1 MKRLPLAL
9 LTLFILLPLAVLA
22 NGLPPPLEQSL
33 NRAGI
38 PLHNVA
44 VWVQAVDAEHPS
56 VSSNA
61 DRPMNPASVMKL
73 VTAFAALERL
83 GPGFTWKTRVAAD
96 GRVRDGRLTGNLHL
110 IGNGD
115 PLLDISRLWK
125 LLARLRASGITQVD
139 GDIVLD
145 GSALR
150 LPPHDPAA
158 FDNRPLRPYNSGP
171 NGLLLNFNTV
181 QIHLTP
187 GLAAGD
193 PIAVAALPAVDGL
206 IIDNRFTTAAG
217 RCGTWFRDLDAS
229 LAVTPKGP
237 QLTLTGF
244 MPADCGPRDW
254 SVAPLTSADFS
265 AALVRW
271 LWRESGGSLTGQVRW
286 GATPPAATLL
296 FEHISPPAAE
306 AVREMN
312 KWSSNVIATQ
322 LLASLALE
330 APDSPDM
337 ITAGARI
344 AGDTLAAAGIPT
356 QDLVIENGSGLS
368 RLASIRPDALG
379 RLLIEAWKKP
389 WMPEFISSLS
399 LAGIDGTAR
408 RRLTDSPAYG
418 RAHIKTGTLN
428 GVRAMA
434 GYVLDRNGRRHAVV
448 MMVNDAKAPQSEAA
462 QDALIEWV
470 WDGAGEMKVRG

>member
-1 MKRLPLAL
+1 MKRLRLCLLAL
-9 LTLFILLPLAVLA
+9 LTWIPCPLLAD
-22 NGLPPPLEQSL
+22 GLPPRVEQAL
-33 NRAGI
+33 KTAGVA
-38 PLHNVA
+38 PTNVA
-44 VWVQAVDAEHPS
+44 LWVQAVDADTPS
-56 VSSNA
+56 LSIHA
-61 DRPMNPASVMKL
+61 ARPMNPASVLKL

-83 GPGFTWKTRVAAD
+83 GPGFTWKTRVATD
-96 GRVRDGRLTGNLHL
+96 GRIRDGRLAGNLHL
-110 IGNGD
+110 IGSGD
-115 PLLDISRLWK
+115 PLLDIGRLWK

-181 QIHLTP
+181 QLHLAP
-187 GLAAGD
+187 GLAAGA
-193 PIAVAALPAVDGL
+193 PIAVAAVPALDGL
-206 IIDNRFTTAAG
+206 IIDNRFTTTAG
-217 RCGTWFRDLDAS
+217 RCGTWFRELDAT
-229 LAVTPKGP
+229 LAVTPNGP
-237 QLTLTGF
+237 QLTLTGS

-254 SVAPLTSADFS
+254 SVAPLASADFS

-271 LWRESGGSLTGQVRW
+271 LWRESGGSLSGRVRW
-286 GATPPAATLL
+286 GTTPPNASLL

-330 APDSPDM
+330 EPAPLDM

-368 RLASIRPDALG
+368 RLAAIRADALG
-379 RLLIEAWKKP
+379 RLLIEAWNKP
-389 WMPEFISSLS
+389 WMPEFVSSLA

-434 GYVLDRNGRRHAVV
+434 GYVLDRNGRRYAVV
-448 MMVNDAKAPQSEAA
+448 MMVNDATAPLSEAA

-470 WDGAGEMKVRG
+470 WGGAGK

>member
-1 MKRLPLAL
+1 MKHPRFVLFAL
-9 LTLFILLPLAVLA
+9 LILLPGALLA
-22 NGLPPPLEQSL
+22 NGLPPPVEQAL
-33 NRAGI
+33 KLAGI
-38 PLHNVA
+38 PSHNVA
-44 VWVQAVDAEHPS
+44 VWVQAVDADRPGVS
-56 VSSNA
+56 VNA
-61 DRPMNPASVMKL
+61 TRPMNPASVMKL

-96 GRVRDGRLTGNLHL
+96 GRIRDGRLTGNLHL
-110 IGNGD
+110 VGSGD
-115 PLLDISRLWK
+115 PLLDIGRLWK
-125 LLARLRASGITQVD
+125 LFARLRASGLTHVD
-139 GDIVLD
+139 GDFVLD

-150 LPPHDPAA
+150 LPPHDASA

-193 PIAVAALPAVDGL
+193 PIAVAAVPVLDGL
-206 IIDNRFTTAAG
+206 RIDNRFTTTAG
-217 RCGTWFRDLDAS
+217 RCGTWFRDLDAA
-229 LAVTPKGP
+229 LALTPKGP
-237 QLTLTGF
+237 QLTLTGS

-254 SVAPLTSADFS
+254 SAAPLTSADFS

-271 LWRESGGSLTGQVRW
+271 LWRESGGSVSGQVRW
-286 GATPPAATLL
+286 GATPTHASTL
-296 FEHISPPAAE
+296 FEHLSPPAAE

-322 LLASLALE
+322 LLASLGLE
-330 APDSPDM
+330 EPDSLDM
-337 ITAGARI
+337 IAAGARI

-368 RLASIRPDALG
+368 RHASIRTDALG
-379 RLLIEAWKKP
+379 RLLIEAWNKP
-389 WMPEFISSLS
+389 WMPEFVSSLS

-408 RRLTDSPAYG
+408 RRLTDSPANG
-418 RAHIKTGTLN
+418 RAHLKTGTIN

-448 MMVNDAKAPQSEAA
+448 MMLNDTKASQSEAA

-470 WDGAGEMKVRG
+470 WGGAER